1 MNNTKREIQI
11 EKFRTKVVFIDT
23 QYFIFVFNE
32 KWLKFF
38 SVVQVFFIS
47 HGNRL
52 ESIEGNEI
60 VSQMKRI
67 INVLVTPTAGSK
79 FIETPFFGGFEIPL
93 LHRPIR
99 TRPEHNFMDPRRSR
113 QQMKK
118 LISKN
123 ERLVW
128 R

>member
-1 MNNTKREIQI
+1 MIK
-11 EKFRTKVVFIDT
+11 KS
-23 QYFIFVFNE
+23 
-32 KWLKFF
+32 

-79 FIETPFFGGFEIPL
+79 FIETPFFGGL
-93 LHRPIR
+93 
-99 TRPEHNFMDPRRSR
+99 
-113 QQMKK
+113 
-118 LISKN
+118 
-123 ERLVW
+123 
-128 R
+128 